1 MKGRKFRLYL
11 SNLRFIYCMD
21 AQDIFLNRNN
31 IVPVIGENCFFY
43 VNGDCRKPLQDFIVE
58 KMIEKKNLP
67 VSCLPIATMK
77 ERGYYGL
84 SLCRQQMGFAR
95 DEEFLKCY
103 KAIIKEHHSSI
114 HLDETIKN
122 FLMAYNFHLIVTTCC
137 FDFIETEMPWYK
149 SKVYV
154 AANGANNKE
163 EINPNEYVVYHLLG
177 MANGAYRWAW
187 DEESLLYIIHCH
199 HNSDYASNGLYRYLF
214 PDPNSGQTNKSLL
227 VMHSNLPDWLFRF
240 FLYPLAYKEQW
251 SSGIYLNS
259 TSVANDSLKNFIERV
274 ICFDVA
280 ESEVDDIL
288 YEATH
293 LIPAVGDDQICRD
306 SHGMEYDIFM
316 SYANEDAVIAEEIK
330 SILESRFTLRVWLDR
345 KGGIEDGSYPERMKY
360 GIENS
365 AYFMP
370 LITTS
375 YMSKLRNNVCGESMT
390 IEEVLQ
396 DDGKMPYNQKEAL
409 AADLRWKE
417 LKQICPQ
424 RKAYVL
430 PVLFPDSNITF
441 ETIRQCV
448 LNLRQLPKM
457 FDMQTMFTYNTTLF
471 VEKDWK
477 RYKTI
482 EKF

>member
-1 MKGRKFRLYL
+1 MEAVD
-11 SNLRFIYCMD
+11 IYD
-21 AQDIFLNRNN
+21 NRDN
-31 IVPVIGENCFFY
+31 IVPLIGENSFFY
-43 VNGDCRKPLQDFIVE
+43 IEGEYKRPLQEFIVE
-58 KMIEKKNLP
+58 KMIEKKKVSPTNLP
-67 VSCLPIATMK
+67 IRAMK
-77 ERGYYGL
+77 DRGYFGL
-84 SLCRQQMGFAR
+84 SLCRQQLGFAR

-103 KAIIKEHHSSI
+103 KSIIKEYKSNI
-114 HLDETIKN
+114 HLDETVKN
-122 FLMAYNFHLIVTTCC
+122 FLRSYDFRLIVTTCC

-163 EINPNEYVVYHLLG
+163 EINTNEYIVYHLFG
-177 MANGAYRWAW
+177 MADGGYRWAW

-214 PDPNSGQTNKSLL
+214 PDPNSGQTYKSLL

-251 SSGIYLNS
+251 SSGMYLNS
-259 TSVANDSLKNFIERV
+259 MSVANDSLKNFIERV

-288 YEATH
+288 YEATQ
-293 LIPAVGDDQICRD
+293 LIPEVDNEEINRD
-306 SHGMEYDIFM
+306 THGMEYDIFI
-316 SYANEDAVIAEEIK
+316 SYANEDADIAEEIK
-330 SILESRFTLRVWLDR
+330 SILESRFALRVWLDR
-345 KGGIEDGSYPERMKY
+345 KGGIEDGSYPEWMKY

-375 YMSKLRNNVCGESMT
+375 YMSKLRNNVCGENMN
-390 IEEVLQ
+390 IEEILQ
-396 DDGKMPYNQKEAL
+396 DDRKMPYIQKEAL

-441 ETIRQCV
+441 ETLRQCV

-457 FDMQTMFTYNTTLF
+457 FDMQTMFTYNTKLF

>member
-1 MKGRKFRLYL
+1 MEA
-11 SNLRFIYCMD
+11 I
-21 AQDIFLNRNN
+21 DIFENREN

-43 VNGDCRKPLQDFIVE
+43 GEGASRKPLQDFIVE
-58 KMIEKKNLP
+58 EMIEKKNMP
-67 VSCLPIATMK
+67 ICSLPIKAMK
-77 ERGYYGL
+77 GRGYFGL
-84 SLCRQQMGFAR
+84 SLCRQQLGFAR

-103 KAIIKEHHSSI
+103 KSIIKEHKSNI
-114 HLDETIKN
+114 HLDETVKN

-149 SKVYV
+149 SKIYV

-163 EINPNEYVVYHLLG
+163 EINPNEYIVYHIFG

-199 HNSDYASNGLYRYLF
+199 HNSDYASNGLYRHLF
-214 PDPNSGQTNKSLL
+214 PDPNSGQTYKSLL

-259 TSVANDSLKNFIERV
+259 TDVGDASLKNFIERV

-280 ESEVDDIL
+280 GNEVDSIL
-288 YEATH
+288 SDATE
-293 LIPAVGDDQICRD
+293 LIPMVSEENKERV
-306 SHGMEYDIFM
+306 SHGMQYDIFI
-316 SYANEDAVIAEEIK
+316 SYANEDVSIAKEIRA
-330 SILESRFTLRVWLDR
+330 ILESRFKLHIWLDIE
-345 KGGIEDGSYPERMKY
+345 GGIEDGAYPERMKY

-370 LITTS
+370 LITAS
-375 YMSKLRNNVCGESMT
+375 YMSKLHNNVCGGMMT
-390 IEEVLQ
+390 IEEILM
-396 DDGKMPYNQKEAL
+396 DDGKMPYVQKEAI
-409 AADLRWKE
+409 AADIHWNTIKPSF
-417 LKQICPQ
+417 PQ

-430 PVLFPDSNITF
+430 PILFPDSNVTF
-441 ETIRQCV
+441 DTIRQCV
-448 LNLRQLPKM
+448 LGLRQLPKM
-457 FDMQTMFTYNTTLF
+457 FDVQTMFTYDTALF
-471 VEKDWK
+471 VEKNWN

-482 EKF
+482 ERF